1 MQRTQSITAL
11 GVVLFSFIA
20 TQACSG
26 QADPQ
31 QTGPMGQVGQPTT
44 GVDLSPLTIAP
55 LESDPGSADVIWRY
69 LDPQSGE
76 VKSATRLDEI
86 PEQARRQVVVFDP
99 RRDAPPGHDFV
110 ADVSKGLPATA
121 HPVANF
127 AFPTRAAMAPV
138 ERAPTQAKSAANSGP
153 REVIMFSTQ
162 GCGYCNKARKFL
174 TAKKIPFTELDV
186 EEDPGAP
193 ARLQALGQKAGLG
206 ARDLQGVP
214 ILFIDGRPLIGW
226 DERQAARLLGL
237 SG

>member
-1 MQRTQSITAL
+1 MQRTPSLAAL
-11 GVVLFSFIA
+11 GFVLFSVVA

-31 QTGPMGQVGQPTT
+31 QPGQTEEPGQAMI

-55 LESDPGSADVIWRY
+55 LESDPGAADVIWRY

-86 PEQARRQVVVFDP
+86 PEPARRQVVVFDP

-138 ERAPTQAKSAANSGP
+138 ERAPAQATTASSGP

-174 TAKKIPFTELDV
+174 TSKKIPFTELDV

-206 ARDLQGVP
+206 ARELQGVP
-214 ILFIDGRPLIGW
+214 ILFIDGRPMIGW

>member
-1 MQRTQSITAL
+1 MKPTHCLPAL
-11 GVVLFSFIA
+11 RVAFASLCLAV
-20 TQACSG
+20 TACSG
-26 QADPQ
+26 QGDPQ
-31 QTGPMGQVGQPTT
+31 PEAQTGQPTT
-44 GVDLSPLTIAP
+44 GVDLSPLAIAP
-55 LESDPGSADVIWRY
+55 LESDPGAADVIWRY

-76 VKSATRLDEI
+76 VKSATRVDQI

-110 ADVSKGLPATA
+110 ADLSQGLPTTA

-127 AFPTRAAMAPV
+127 SFPTRAALSPI
-138 ERAPTQAKSAANSGP
+138 ERAPAQAGKAASAGP

-186 EEDPGAP
+186 EEDPDAP
-193 ARLQALGQKAGLG
+193 SRLQALGQKAGLG

-214 ILFIDGRPLIGW
+214 ILFIDGKPLIGW
-226 DERQAARLLGL
+226 DERQAARLLGI

>member
-1 MQRTQSITAL
+1 MQPRHCSSAL
-11 GVVLFSFIA
+11 GLLFVVFVA
-20 TQACSG
+20 TACSG
-26 QADPQ
+26 QGEPQ
-31 QTGPMGQVGQPTT
+31 TPVQPGPATT
-44 GVDLSPLTIAP
+44 AVDLSPLVIAP
-55 LESDPGSADVIWRY
+55 LESDPGAADVIWRY

-76 VKSATRLDEI
+76 VKSATRLDQI
-86 PEQARRQVVVFDP
+86 PEAARRQVVVYDP

-110 ADVSKGLPATA
+110 ADLSNGLPATA

-127 AFPTRAAMAPV
+127 SFPTRAALAPV
-138 ERAPTQAKSAANSGP
+138 ERAPAQGPGSANAASGP

-186 EEDPGAP
+186 EEDPAAP
-193 ARLQALGQKAGLG
+193 SRLQALGQKAGLG

-214 ILFIDGRPLIGW
+214 ILFIDGKPLIGW

>member
-1 MQRTQSITAL
+1 MQRTPSTSLL
-11 GVVLFSFIA
+11 GVALFSIVAA
-20 TQACSG
+20 TACSG
-26 QADPQ
+26 QAEPQ
-31 QTGPMGQVGQPTT
+31 QPGQTGHTGQPVT

-55 LESDPGSADVIWRY
+55 LEADPGAADVIWRY

-138 ERAPTQAKSAANSGP
+138 ERVPAQAANAVGSGP

-186 EEDPGAP
+186 EEDPSAP